1 MSLRSK
7 VLSLCLFVSIIG
19 IIAGYF
25 LLTQTHQDFTNSQP
39 IAEFE
44 AYEFNDFVSA
54 LTEQERGEI
63 GNEVYAVE
71 GKVESMAQYGF
82 IIAGGIVCTT
92 SDSTNLGVNLG
103 DEIKVKGRF
112 VSFDNL
118 FSEVRLDH
126 VVTM

>member
-1 MSLRSK
+1 M
-7 VLSLCLFVSIIG
+7 
-19 IIAGYF
+19 
-25 LLTQTHQDFTNSQP
+25 LTQTHQDFTNLHP

-92 SDSTNLGVNLG
+92 SDSTHLGVNLG
-103 DEIKVKGRF
+103 DKIKVKGRF

-126 VVTM
+126 VVAM

>member
-7 VLSLCLFVSIIG
+7 VLILCLYVSIIG

-44 AYEFNDFVSA
+44 AHEFNNFVSA
-54 LTEQERGEI
+54 LSEQERGEI

-71 GKVESMAQYGF
+71 GIVESMVQNGF
-82 IIAGGIVCTT
+82 ILDGGIVCTT

-126 VVTM
+126 VVAM